1 MTTNPEIRNTQSKF
15 CPIYGDWGELGIEN
29 LERMPLMKC
38 YWMLQDARV
47 TSFTVFEGL
56 RENQR
61 EGSNY
66 PPPPPT
72 QITVKY
78 WETRGRLLNSWK
90 GYQKLYIV
98 TKWFSEN
105 VQTSILVAEHEG
117 WIEINYM
124 YHKTPEHALK
134 S

>member
-1 MTTNPEIRNTQSKF
+1 MLLNAAR
-15 CPIYGDWGELGIEN
+15 CPCYIFYRFWGIKGK
-29 LERMPLMKC
+29 P
-38 YWMLQDARV
+38 ARGV
-47 TSFTVFEGL
+47 KL
-56 RENQR
+56 
-61 EGSNY
+61 
-66 PPPPPT
+66 PPPPT

-105 VQTSILVAEHEG
+105 AQTSILVAEHEG